1 VLPAGTTTIS
11 LPPLFSSKP
20 PLKYLSPGGGYHEQ
34 LRLKGKVAVVTGS
47 STGNGASIA
56 QAFAKEGA
64 DVVVHYRSSSAEAN
78 KVARAIR
85 KAGRESIAIKADISV
100 PEQTKAFFRQVEKE
114 FGRVD
119 VLVNNAGLADG
130 KIWNAPV
137 EAITR
142 EMWLRVFSVDVFGAF
157 DCAQNAIKIMPDGGA
172 IVNVSST
179 PVLAGD
185 TQGLVYACG
194 KGAVLTMTKMLAKT
208 LAPRIRV
215 NCMILGSIKTGWL
228 QWFDKAAVDSL
239 RSSIPMGRFGEPAD
253 VANLAVYLASAESS
267 YMTGQGIV
275 LDGGEVTD

>member
-1 VLPAGTTTIS
+1 M
-11 LPPLFSSKP
+11 
-20 PLKYLSPGGGYHEQ
+20 
-34 LRLKGKVAVVTGS
+34 RLKGKVAVVTGS

-64 DVVVHYRSSSAEAN
+64 DVVVHYRSSNAEAN
-78 KVARAIR
+78 KVVKAIR
-85 KAGRESIAIKADISV
+85 KLGRESIAIKADISV
-100 PEQTKAFFRQVEKE
+100 PDQTKALFRQVEKE

-130 KIWNAPV
+130 KIWSAPI
-137 EAITR
+137 EEITR
-142 EMWLRVFSVDVFGAF
+142 EMWLKVFSVDVFGAF
-157 DCAQNAIKIMPDGGA
+157 DCSQNAIKIMPDGGA

-228 QWFDKAAVDSL
+228 QWFDKAAVDAL

-253 VANLAVYLASAESS
+253 VANLAVFLASAESS

-275 LDGGEVTD
+275 LDGGEVTH

>member
-1 VLPAGTTTIS
+1 
-11 LPPLFSSKP
+11 
-20 PLKYLSPGGGYHEQ
+20 LK
-34 LRLKGKVAVVTGS
+34 LKGKVAVVTGS

-64 DVVVHYRSSSAEAN
+64 DVVVHYNRSHAEAA
-78 KVARAIR
+78 KVVSAIR
-85 KAGRESIAIKADISV
+85 KAGRESIAVKADISI
-100 PEQTKAFFRQVEKE
+100 PEESRALFKQVKQK

-130 KIWNAPV
+130 KVWNAPV
-137 EAITR
+137 VEVTR

-157 DCAQNAIKIMPDGGA
+157 DCVQNALKMMPEGGA

-179 PVLAGD
+179 PVLVGD

-208 LAPRIRV
+208 LAPRVRV

-228 QWFDKAAVDSL
+228 KWLDKAAADAL

-253 VANLAVYLASAESS
+253 VANLAVFLASAESS
-267 YMTGQGIV
+267 YMTGQGVV
-275 LDGGEVTD
+275 LDGGEVTG

>member
-1 VLPAGTTTIS
+1 
-11 LPPLFSSKP
+11 
-20 PLKYLSPGGGYHEQ
+20 

-56 QAFAKEGA
+56 QAFAREGA
-64 DVVVHYRSSSAEAN
+64 DVVVHYRSSEAEAK
-78 KVARAIR
+78 KVVAAIR
-85 KAGRESIAIKADISV
+85 RMGRESVAIKADISV
-100 PEQTKAFFRQVEKE
+100 PEENRAMFGRVEQK

-130 KIWNAPV
+130 GIWNSGIN
-137 EAITR
+137 EITW
-142 EMWLRVFSVDVFGAF
+142 EMWLRVFSFDVFGAF
-157 DCAQNAIKIMPDGGA
+157 DCAQNAIRLMPEGGA

-194 KGAVLTMTKMLAKT
+194 KGAVLTMTRMLAKT
-208 LAPRIRV
+208 LAPKIRA
-215 NCMILGSIKTGWL
+215 NCMILGSIRTGWL
-228 QWFDKAAVDSL
+228 QWFDKAAVDAL

>member
-1 VLPAGTTTIS
+1 M
-11 LPPLFSSKP
+11 
-20 PLKYLSPGGGYHEQ
+20 
-34 LRLKGKVAVVTGS
+34 RLKGKVAVVTGS

-56 QAFAKEGA
+56 QAYAKEGA
-64 DVVVHYRSSSAEAN
+64 DVVVHYRSSDAEAD
-78 KVARAIR
+78 KVVAAI
-85 KAGRESIAIKADISV
+85 KKIGRESIAVKADISIPGESRAMFMKV
-100 PEQTKAFFRQVEKE
+100 KRR

-130 KIWNAPV
+130 KIWNAPIEEV
-137 EAITR
+137 TR
-142 EMWLRVFSVDVFGAF
+142 EMWLRVFSVDVFGAY
-157 DCAQNAIKIMPDGGA
+157 DCVQNALKIMPKGGA

-179 PVLAGD
+179 PVRVGD
-185 TQGLVYACG
+185 TQGLVYAGG

-228 QWFDKAAVDSL
+228 QWFDKAAVEAL
-239 RSSIPMGRFGEPAD
+239 RSSIPLGRFGEPSD
-253 VANLAVYLASAESS
+253 VANLAVFLASEESS

>member
-1 VLPAGTTTIS
+1 
-11 LPPLFSSKP
+11 
-20 PLKYLSPGGGYHEQ
+20 

-56 QAFAKEGA
+56 KAFAKEGA
-64 DVVVHYRSSSAEAN
+64 DVVVHYRSSAAEAE
-78 KVARAIR
+78 KVVAAIKR
-85 KAGRESIAIKADISV
+85 MGREAISVKADIGV
-100 PEQTKAFFRQVEKE
+100 PEENRALFKQVKRK

-119 VLVNNAGLADG
+119 ILVNNAGLADG
-130 KIWNAPV
+130 SIWNAKL
-137 EAITR
+137 EDITR

-157 DCAQNAIKIMPDGGA
+157 DCAQNAIRLMPDGGA

-179 PVLAGD
+179 PVLVGD

-194 KGAVLTMTKMLAKT
+194 KGAVLTMTKMLAKS
-208 LAPRIRV
+208 LVPRIRV

-228 QWFDKAAVDSL
+228 KWFDEEAADAL

-253 VANLAVYLASAESS
+253 VAHLAVFLASDESS

-275 LDGGEVTD
+275 LDGGEVTH

>member
-1 VLPAGTTTIS
+1 
-11 LPPLFSSKP
+11 
-20 PLKYLSPGGGYHEQ
+20 

-47 STGNGASIA
+47 STGNGAAIA

-64 DVVVHYRSSSAEAN
+64 DVVVHYRSSDAEAK
-78 KVARAIR
+78 KVVAAIK
-85 KAGRESIAIKADISV
+85 KAGRESIALKADISV
-100 PEQTKAFFRQVEKE
+100 PEETKAMFEHVKQK

-130 KIWNAPV
+130 NVWNAKV
-137 EAITR
+137 EDITR

-157 DCAQNAIKIMPDGGA
+157 DCAQNAIAMMPDGGA

-208 LAPRIRV
+208 YAPRIRV

-228 QWFDKAAVDSL
+228 QWFDEEAVEAL
-239 RSSIPMGRFGEPAD
+239 RSSIPMGRFGSPAD

-267 YMTGQGIV
+267 YMTGQGMV
-275 LDGGEVTD
+275 LDGGEVTH

>member
-1 VLPAGTTTIS
+1 
-11 LPPLFSSKP
+11 
-20 PLKYLSPGGGYHEQ
+20 

-56 QAFAKEGA
+56 QAFAREGA
-64 DVVVHYRSSSAEAN
+64 DVVVHYRSSEAEAK
-78 KVARAIR
+78 KVVAAIR
-85 KAGRESIAIKADISV
+85 RMGRESVAIKADISV
-100 PEQTKAFFRQVEKE
+100 PEENRAMFGRVEQK

-130 KIWNAPV
+130 SIWNSGIN
-137 EAITR
+137 EITR

-157 DCAQNAIKIMPDGGA
+157 DCAQNAIRLMPEGGA

-194 KGAVLTMTKMLAKT
+194 KGAVLTMTRMLAKT
-208 LAPRIRV
+208 LAPKIRA
-215 NCMILGSIKTGWL
+215 NCMILGSIRTGWL
-228 QWFDKAAVDSL
+228 QWFDKAAVDAL

>member
-1 VLPAGTTTIS
+1 
-11 LPPLFSSKP
+11 
-20 PLKYLSPGGGYHEQ
+20 
-34 LRLKGKVAVVTGS
+34 LRLEGKVAVITGS

-64 DVVVHYRSSSAEAN
+64 DVVVHYRSSEAEAEDV
-78 KVARAIR
+78 VAAI
-85 KAGRESIAIKADISV
+85 KGMGREAISVKADISV
-100 PEQTKAFFRQVEKE
+100 PEGSGALFEQVEQK

-130 KIWNAPV
+130 SIWNAKL
-137 EAITR
+137 EDITR

-157 DCAQNAIKIMPDGGA
+157 DCAQKAVRLMPDGGA

-179 PVLAGD
+179 PVLVGD

-194 KGAVLTMTKMLAKT
+194 KGAVLTMTKMLAKS
-208 LAPRIRV
+208 LVPRIRV

-228 QWFDKAAVDSL
+228 QWFDKAAADAL
-239 RSSIPMGRFGEPAD
+239 RSSIPMGRFGESTD
-253 VANLAVYLASAESS
+253 VANLAVFLASDESS

-275 LDGGEVTD
+275 LDGGEVTH